1 MTDLIESIINKNF
14 TEANSQLNERLEQI
28 AERKITEVKKMVAAK
43 LEEQTTVQDDGNV
56 HTASGR
62 KVLPSVRKAELG
74 LTEAKKVDPKAVSPR
89 EFYQA
94 KRSAAGASRK
104 AVANLELKKKLA
116 AAQADDAKKKEARQ
130 LKNRGDMSLRR
141 EKLVQKIK
149 KIRYVSTKRK
159 EKSKDIAYMHDL
171 MRNDPEAFGAELE
184 KRIGMPLDKASQIIS
199 NSRPKPNLTQRFLG
213 MLKKK

>member
-74 LTEAKKVDPKAVSPR
+74 LT
-89 EFYQA
+89 
-94 KRSAAGASRK
+94 
-104 AVANLELKKKLA
+104 
-116 AAQADDAKKKEARQ
+116 
-130 LKNRGDMSLRR
+130 
-141 EKLVQKIK
+141 
-149 KIRYVSTKRK
+149 
-159 EKSKDIAYMHDL
+159 
-171 MRNDPEAFGAELE
+171 
-184 KRIGMPLDKASQIIS
+184 
-199 NSRPKPNLTQRFLG
+199 
-213 MLKKK
+213 